1 MLTQWKRKE
10 GDAKD
15 NMGGI
20 EGRLASLKVEQKY
33 CKNVALNFWYV

>member
-20 EGRLASLKVEQKY
+20 EGRLTSLKVEQKY
-33 CKNVALNFWYV
+33 CKNVALNF